1 MGKSSP
7 SPPPPPVV
15 QAGQQQKFNQEDYRF
30 QTRAN
35 NPNVVGPMGS
45 ITYSGEPGST
55 DYTQT
60 TALTDPLQSATT
72 DQQNVIAD
80 RSGIARDLTGRV
92 ASDLSKPL
100 DYSQAQAYGDP
111 GDYDARRQAA
121 EDAAYSGSERRLD
134 FQFDQQREN
143 LENRLSSQGLMQG
156 DEAYDDAMRNFGMT
170 ETDAYAGAREDSLRQ
185 GRDESQLAYSQQMGQ
200 ADYQNQLRN
209 QQIQENLQRRGW
221 SINEINSLLS
231 GTSIGLPSAGNYN
244 PQGGMGRTDL
254 LGANQ
259 LSYQANLDQFNAKQ
273 QQRQG
278 LFGGMTDI
286 AGMFI

>member
-1 MGKSSP
+1 
-7 SPPPPPVV
+7 
-15 QAGQQQKFNQEDYRF
+15 
-30 QTRAN
+30 
-35 NPNVVGPMGS
+35 
-45 ITYSGEPGST
+45 
-55 DYTQT
+55 
-60 TALTDPLQSATT
+60 
-72 DQQNVIAD
+72 
-80 RSGIARDLTGRV
+80 
-92 ASDLSKPL
+92 
-100 DYSQAQAYGDP
+100 
-111 GDYDARRQAA
+111 
-121 EDAAYSGSERRLD
+121 
-134 FQFDQQREN
+134 
-143 LENRLSSQGLMQG
+143 MQG

-231 GTSIGLPSAGNYN
+231 GTSIGLPSSGNYN

-259 LSYQANLDQFNAKQ
+259 LSYQANLDSFNAKQ
-273 QQRQG
+273 QQKQG